1 MLKKFAMLAT
11 VAALSLGVL
20 AGCGGGAGTPIAISA
35 GEGGALA
42 FSPANLDLVKG
53 TTYDLTFIN
62 KDTAQGHSFVLKDL
76 NVNTGVIAAGQTKKI
91 TFTASK
97 TGALE
102 FDCDIAGHKDGGMHG
117 IATVK

>member
-20 AGCGGGAGTPIAISA
+20 AGCGGGAGTPISVSA

-42 FSPANLDLVKG
+42 FTPATLDLVKG
-53 TTYDLTFIN
+53 TTYDLTFTN
-62 KDTAQGHSFVLKDL
+62 KDAAQGHSFILTDL
-76 NVNTGVIAAGQTKKI
+76 NVNTGVIAAGQSKKV

-102 FDCDIAGHKDGGMHG
+102 YFCDVAGHKDSGMKG
-117 IATVK
+117 TATVK